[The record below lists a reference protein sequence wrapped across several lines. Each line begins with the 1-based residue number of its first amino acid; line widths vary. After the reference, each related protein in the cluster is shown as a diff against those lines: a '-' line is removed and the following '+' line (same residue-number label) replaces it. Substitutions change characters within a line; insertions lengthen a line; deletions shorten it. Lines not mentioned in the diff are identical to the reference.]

1 MNFSVALN
9 YLLKTA
15 YRFLKF
21 STVQVLLL
29 LNYFIS
35 FYVIFHHISQN
46 LAVLRDQLA
55 FIEDEDVQAMHDAV
69 YTKYIMFKYVF

>member
-46 LAVLRDQLA
+46 LAVLREQLA

>member
-46 LAVLRDQLA
+46 LAVLREQLA

-69 YTKYIMFKYVF
+69 RTKYIMFKYVF